1 MGKTKMVCRIFVS
14 VILCM
19 AAMGCGSAT
28 TSVEDAY
35 QVEVTSTPEPTAT
48 STPEPTA
55 TSTPAPT
62 TTPTPTA
69 TPTPEPI
76 PEEWSKTT
84 MEIVRDM
91 GIGINLGN
99 TFEAF
104 GDWVDKWGDGS
115 VASYVTCWG
124 SPVIT
129 KEMIQGYAKEGF
141 GVLRVPVHWF
151 NLMDEEYNISP
162 DYLAAVKEVVDW
174 ALEADLYVIV
184 NIHHDEDDFFAGF
197 PKDKE
202 GHMANYIKV
211 WEQLAEAFRDYDER
225 LMLESLNEEGGWDSL
240 WNKWGNGT
248 GKPEAYAILNE
259 INQAFVDTV
268 RASGGNN
275 TYRHLLIAGYQTGIS
290 ETCDALFEMPKDPA
304 GRCAVSVHYYTPSTF
319 AILEEDASWGKAV
332 PTWGTD
338 ADFKELKH
346 YMTMMKTHF
355 VDNGIPVIVGE
366 YGCPKKN
373 KDAASVLLYLSSVC
387 KEAYNNQL
395 CPVLWDVT
403 GSHYDRENCRMY
415 DQELR
420 DALVSVLE
428 EAR

>member
-1 MGKTKMVCRIFVS
+1 MRKTKTFCA
-14 VILCM
+14 ILIGIVLCI
-19 AAMGCGSAT
+19 AGMGCGS
-28 TSVEDAY
+28 
-35 QVEVTSTPEPTAT
+35 TSTQAGDGYPAEITSIPEPTAI
-48 STPEPTA
+48 STPVPTA
-55 TSTPAPT
+55 TNTPG
-62 TTPTPTA
+62 PTA

-76 PEEWSKTT
+76 PEEWSKST

-115 VASYVTCWG
+115 VESYVTCWG

-151 NLMDEEYNISP
+151 NLMDDDYNISP
-162 DYLAAVKEVVDW
+162 EYLASVKEVVDW
-174 ALEADLYVIV
+174 ALEADMYVIV
-184 NIHHDEDDFFAGF
+184 NIHHDEDNFFAGF
-197 PKDKE
+197 PTNKE
-202 GHMANYIKV
+202 NRMAAYKKI
-211 WEQLAEAFRDYDER
+211 WTQLAEAFRDYGDH
-225 LMLESLNEEGGWDSL
+225 LMLESLNEEGGWDSI

-248 GKPEAYAILNE
+248 GKPEVYALLNE

-275 TYRHLLIAGYQTGIS
+275 TYRHLLIAGYQTGIT
-290 ETCDALFEMPKDPA
+290 ETCDALFHMPEDPA

-338 ADFKELKH
+338 AEFKELKK
-346 YMTMMKTHF
+346 YMSMLKTHF
-355 VDNGIPVIVGE
+355 VDNGVPVIIGE

-373 KDAASVLLYLSSVC
+373 KDADSVLLYLSSVC
-387 KEAYNNQL
+387 KEAYNNQM

-415 DQELR
+415 DQELLK
-420 DALVSVLE
+420 ALTGVLE
-428 EAR
+428 GESQ